1 MEENNYTGSGKARAF
16 LSQLILLLLMGS
28 SILLLPYL
36 ETNNTEPSTFYY
48 VFASIL
54 ACGSVLYSYF
64 FEPQMSEGI
73 LFFLVPVLYLISV
86 GVLMVTDQPMNL
98 PFWSFGGIF
107 LLSIYGLRTGMFWN
121 FFLFFLAGSVQV
133 TVSEESIWIQMLSM
147 LLTGFFLPRKGKWQQ
162 YVRFL
167 LVYGIAVILSRLF
180 FYFCFRDDIKNG
192 NVFFIY
198 LVYVILIMGCYIF
211 AVLMRE
217 TAPAPEFSDI
227 FTIIEQENEKE
238 LRESEAAAAL
248 ENTLANGLFAEDA
261 EQTAKTAQAET
272 EKRPEERKTEEAR
285 LLAEKKAEEARIA
298 EEKRKA
304 EEARIA
310 EEKKKAEEARAA
322 RARRIRELCSEEA
335 PLLVSFRDKLPEN
348 YRHCLRVAECAAEAA
363 KRLPDMDAYL
373 TYAGCL
379 YHEIGRLAGKNTAE
393 NALMIAKKE
402 GFPEELLKILACCG
416 GKWDKPYSKETAV
429 MMLSDNICSM
439 VEYLKKTQTGKVLF
453 SRVIDKTITLRVNNG
468 ELNESGLTVAD
479 LSALRNIM
487 ADILKEEMF

>member
-1 MEENNYTGSGKARAF
+1 
-16 LSQLILLLLMGS
+16 MGS
-28 SILLLPYL
+28 SIFLLPYL
-36 ETNNTEPSTFYY
+36 ETNNTEPSNFYY
-48 VFASIL
+48 VFAIIL

-64 FEPQMSEGI
+64 FEPQMSEGL

-98 PFWSFGGIF
+98 PLWSFGGIF

-133 TVSEESIWIQMLSM
+133 AVSAESIWIQMLSM
-147 LLTGFFLPRKGKWQQ
+147 MLTGFFLPRKGKWQQ

-198 LVYVILIMGCYIF
+198 LVYVILILGCYIF
-211 AVLMRE
+211 AVLMKE

-227 FTIIEQENEKE
+227 FAVIEKENEKE
-238 LRESEAAAAL
+238 LQESEAAAAL
-248 ENTLANGLFAEDA
+248 ENTPVNGLLATDT
-261 EQTAKTAQAET
+261 EQAAKAAQAKT

-298 EEKRKA
+298 EEQ
-304 EEARIA
+304 
-310 EEKKKAEEARAA
+310 KKAEEARAA
-322 RARRIRELCSEEA
+322 RAKRIRELCSEEA